1 MSRDTLGEFE
11 KLVLL
16 AVLQLGAEAYGAT
29 VIREIEHRTGRTAS
43 SGATYVVL
51 RRLEKKGMVTSE
63 FGDPTPERGGR
74 PKKFYAVRAAGLEAL
89 REARREWDAMSEG
102 LDALLEPE
110 S

>member
-16 AVLQLGAEAYGAT
+16 AILQRGVDAYGAT
-29 VIREIEHRTGRTAS
+29 VIQEIERRAGRTAS

-51 RRLEKKGMVTSE
+51 RRLEKKGLVTSS
-63 FGDPTPERGGR
+63 FGEPTPERGGR
-74 PKKFYAVRAAGLEAL
+74 PKKYYTVRAAGIKAI

-102 LDALLEPE
+102 LDVLEGE

>member
-16 AVLQLGAEAYGAT
+16 AILQRGGDAYGAT
-29 VIREIEHRTGRTAS
+29 VIQEIERRTGRTAS

-51 RRLEKKGMVTSE
+51 RRLEKKGMIASS
-63 FGDPTPERGGR
+63 FGESTPERGGR
-74 PKKFYAVRAAGLEAL
+74 PKKYYSVRAAGLEAL
-89 REARREWDAMSEG
+89 REARRAWDAMAEG
-102 LDALLEPE
+102 LDAVLEQG

>member
-16 AVLQLGAEAYGAT
+16 AILQRGGDAYGAT
-29 VIREIEHRTGRTAS
+29 VIREIERRTGRTAS

-51 RRLEKKGMVTSE
+51 RRLEKKGMIASS
-63 FGDPTPERGGR
+63 FGEPTAERGGR
-74 PKKFYAVRAAGLEAL
+74 PKKYYTVRAAGLEAL
-89 REARREWDAMSEG
+89 RVARRAWDAMAEG
-102 LDALLEPE
+102 LEAVLEAE